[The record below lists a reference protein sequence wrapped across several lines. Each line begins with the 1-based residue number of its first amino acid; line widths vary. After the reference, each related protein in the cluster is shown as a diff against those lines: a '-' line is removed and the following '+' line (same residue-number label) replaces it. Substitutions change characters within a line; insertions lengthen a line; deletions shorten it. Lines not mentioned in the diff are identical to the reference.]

1 MPGYVSELDR
11 AVVASAFAG
20 QPICDAAAIA
30 RLEQALVKLEHLLA
44 HQDREVRR
52 LRRVETAARDALA
65 AMDLC
70 LDELTGTA
78 CRGAAPP
85 AALARTA
92 VA

>member
-11 AVVASAFAG
+11 AVVSSSFAG
-20 QPICDAAAIA
+20 QPACDAAAIA
-30 RLEQALVKLEHLLA
+30 RLEQALVKLEHLVA

-52 LRRVETAARDALA
+52 LRQVEAAARDALS

-70 LDELTGTA
+70 LDELTGAA
-78 CRGAAPP
+78 CRGAALP
-85 AALARTA
+85 ATLARTA